1 MKLNKRDLLRLI
13 YEQDTDEIDVSSIM
27 PKEEDKF
34 GEEYYNEKGEF
45 IFDLDIEPSKKYEI
59 KGDRVGLASSSIFS
73 NEKVDLIDE
82 EHIDID
88 KQDYLDDTSLD
99 ATISAELEG
108 ILNNVSLGYADVLAG
123 NLDYLDYLALNP
135 KEFLFKRIGWK
146 FNKIVGWKGI
156 NRGRYKNFYDAE
168 KLNCLV
174 KINPDV
180 GDFFVDLSK
189 SKKSEVFI
197 DLCKEYYGDDLK
209 LTSDNNTYFDLVL
222 CMLKYSNDVDKVL
235 YAMCRTHSADRKFN
249 RQDLS
254 VTLRY
259 LFDLIQSDLEVY
271 SNEFPSLSSL
281 YLRLIELIGNTENY
295 TNTYLVDND
304 YKIRL
309 EFIECHKKVKN
320 CFKLFKEFYIKQLS
334 LSEEDFN
341 SWKVYALKKL
351 DNYDGEF
358 VSDTEFNFKVSNISD
373 TYSEKCRKL
382 QNNLVKKI

>member
-27 PKEEDKF
+27 PKEEDEF

-73 NEKVDLIDE
+73 DEKVDLIDE
-82 EHIDID
+82 EPIDID

-209 LTSDNNTYFDLVL
+209 LTSDYNTYFDLVL

-235 YAMCRTHSADRKFN
+235 YAMCRTHGADRKFN

-254 VTLRY
+254 VTLGY
-259 LFDLIQSDLEVY
+259 LFDLIQSDLEIY
-271 SNEFPSLSSL
+271 SNEFPSLNRL
-281 YLRLIELIGNTENY
+281 YLRLIKLIGNTENY

-304 YKIRL
+304 YKSRL
-309 EFIECHKKVKN
+309 EFIKCHKKVKT
-320 CFKLFKEFYIKQLS
+320 CFRLFKEFNVRGIG

-341 SWKVYALKKL
+341 LWKVNELKKL
-351 DNYDGEF
+351 DNYDGQF
-358 VSDTEFNFKVSNISD
+358 VSDSEFQLKVLDILD
-373 TYSEKCRKL
+373 TYRERCRKL
-382 QNNLVKKI
+382 QDNLVKKI